1 MAEPFLSIQ
10 HVRKSYGSN
19 TVVQDFSLDV
29 EPGEFVS
36 FLGPSGCGKTTV
48 LRMVA
53 GFEEPSAGKIVVA
66 GKDITRLKPNQ
77 RNVGMVF
84 QAYALFPNL
93 TVAQNIAFG
102 LKVAGMSKADAD
114 KRVAEMLDMIKLPQ
128 MADRYPYQLSGGQQ
142 QRIALARAI
151 APKPKLLLLDEP
163 LSALDAKVRVSLR
176 EEIRSIQKK
185 LGITTIFVTH
195 DQEEALSISDRI
207 AVMYGGKAEQ
217 VGTPFEIYNR
227 PATKFVANF
236 VGTLNVLE
244 GKVTDAA
251 SGTVQVNT
259 QEVSLKGKLNG
270 SKSGDT
276 LSLALRPEAISL
288 GRQPGRDSSLSGEI
302 SEVHFLGS
310 VIRVRVG
317 IGGNTVSLD
326 TFNSPATPP
335 PAVGE
340 KADISF
346 SSSDMLVLHWLSE
359 PTSAAHSSRRDERLR
374 DRLKDG
380 QRFHPRGVGFQ
391 RREVGQRHQ
400 PGMRFADEAQHAA
413 TAMSAWPMR
422 SPNQ

>member
-1 MAEPFLSIQ
+1 MADTFLSIKN
-10 HVRKSYGSN
+10 VSKAFGAV
-19 TVVQDFSLDV
+19 TVVDDFNLDIA
-29 EPGEFVS
+29 PGELVS

-53 GFEEPSAGKIVVA
+53 GFEEPSAGQIVI
-66 GKDITRLKPNQ
+66 GDKDVTRLKPNQ

-93 TVAQNIAFG
+93 TVAQNVAFG
-102 LKVAGMSKADAD
+102 LRIAGMPRAESAR
-114 KRVAEMLDMIKLPQ
+114 RVAEMLDLIKLPV
-128 MADRYPYQLSGGQQ
+128 AEFGDRYPYQLSGGQQ
-142 QRIALARAI
+142 QRIALARAL
-151 APKPKLLLLDEP
+151 APSPKLLLLDEP

-176 EEIRSIQKK
+176 EEIRSIQKQ

-244 GKVTDAA
+244 GTVTDAA
-251 SGTVQVNT
+251 TGRVRVNS
-259 QEVSLKGKLNG
+259 QEVSLAGKLNG
-270 SKSGDT
+270 SRSGDT

-288 GRQPGRDSSLSGEI
+288 GRQPGHDSSLSGEI
-302 SEVHFLGS
+302 AEVHFLGS

-317 IGGNTVSLD
+317 IGGDTVSLD
-326 TFNSPATPP
+326 TFNNPATPP

-346 SSSDMLVLHWLSE
+346 SSGDLLVLH
-359 PTSAAHSSRRDERLR
+359 
-374 DRLKDG
+374 
-380 QRFHPRGVGFQ
+380 
-391 RREVGQRHQ
+391 
-400 PGMRFADEAQHAA
+400 
-413 TAMSAWPMR
+413 
-422 SPNQ
+422 